1 MNKQSLFFTV
11 LVAVLSTIILFLLL
25 QFLTKKLKFKTENE
39 NKLST
44 SYTIWFTSILLS
56 FFILL
61 KPALEQIE
69 NAIEIIIFSKTI
81 ENTFLEVMENIILN
95 IGFTFI
101 ITFIFYL
108 LVNLIFKISN
118 VTKNDNIEME
128 NNNFNYFLI
137 KGTTLLLLT
146 FSLSTVYNHFLQ
158 WFAPIVDTIFYR

>member
-1 MNKQSLFFTV
+1 MNKQSLFFTA
-11 LVAVLSTIILFLLL
+11 LVAFFSTIILFLLL

-69 NAIEIIIFSKTI
+69 NAIETIIFSKTI
-81 ENTFLEVMENIILN
+81 ENTFLEVMEKIILN

-101 ITFIFYL
+101 ITFVLYL

-118 VTKNDNIEME
+118 GTKNDNIEME

-137 KGTTLLLLT
+137 KGTCLLLLT
-146 FSLSTVYNHFLQ
+146 FALSTVFNHFLQ
-158 WFAPIVDTIFYR
+158 WFAPTVDTIFYR

>member
-11 LVAVLSTIILFLLL
+11 LIAVLSTIILFLLL

-146 FSLSTVYNHFLQ
+146 FSLSIVYNHFLQ